1 MAVHR
6 TEGTIMHIGA
16 RFACGSHLMLIKV
29 GSFVQLIKQL
39 HAIWFDFQGNLL
51 GFRGCSKVM
60 SYKNNPTVY
69 DNDVVDDG
77 R

>member
-1 MAVHR
+1 MAVRR

-51 GFRGCSKVM
+51 GFRGCSKV